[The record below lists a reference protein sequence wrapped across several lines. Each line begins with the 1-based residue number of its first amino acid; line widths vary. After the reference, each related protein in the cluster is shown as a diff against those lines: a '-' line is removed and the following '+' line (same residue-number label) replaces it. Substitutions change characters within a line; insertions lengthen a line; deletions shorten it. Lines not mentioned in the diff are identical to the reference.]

1 MWQSWKHI
9 AMPGFSRASAFYA
22 GFFLSG
28 KRSICPLGNSLLSL
42 NLLPIFA
49 PNYKHRMYQQILEK
63 KEKLAV
69 IGLGYV
75 GLPIA
80 LAFARKASV
89 IGFDI
94 NLSRIEMM
102 KQGIDPSNE
111 LAREEFEGCDITFT
125 NSLDVLREARFFI
138 VAVPTPVDEHNVPD
152 LTPVKKASETIGK
165 VLKKGDYVVFEST
178 VYPGCTEEDCLP
190 IIEKLSGLK
199 NKIDFKLGYSPERIN
214 PGDKKHT
221 LATIVK
227 VVSGCDEESLD
238 SIARV
243 YEMVVDAGVHRASSI
258 KVAEAA
264 KIIENTQ
271 RDLNI
276 ALMNELSIIFDK
288 MNINT
293 FEVLEAAGTKWNFL
307 KFSPGLVGGHCIGV
321 DPYYLTYKASELGY
335 NSRVILAGR
344 HINDNMSIYVARKV
358 VRHIIS
364 HVADV
369 KAARVLVMGA
379 TFKENVSDIRNSK
392 VADVVRELKEFF
404 LNVDV
409 VDPHASS
416 EELEHEYGFGLA
428 PSEGRDYDAVIVTVC
443 HESYASLDDAY
454 FTSITKP
461 DALIADLK
469 GIYRNKITSRAYW
482 SF

>member
-1 MWQSWKHI
+1 M
-9 AMPGFSRASAFYA
+9 
-22 GFFLSG
+22 
-28 KRSICPLGNSLLSL
+28 
-42 NLLPIFA
+42 
-49 PNYKHRMYQQILEK
+49 MYQSLVEK
-63 KEKLAV
+63 KGKIAL

-80 LAFARKASV
+80 LEFAKKLSV

-94 NLSRIEMM
+94 NASRIELMR
-102 KQGIDPSNE
+102 KGIDPSNE
-111 LAREEFEGCDITFT
+111 LGSEDFEGCDITFT
-125 NSLDVLREARFFI
+125 DSLDVLREATFFI

-152 LTPVKKASETIGK
+152 LTPIRKASETIGR
-165 VLKKGDYVVFEST
+165 VIKKGDYVVFEST

-190 IIEKLSGLK
+190 VIERLSGLQHGV
-199 NKIDFKLGYSPERIN
+199 DFKSGYSPERIN
-214 PGDKKHT
+214 PGDKQHT
-221 LATIVK
+221 LSNIIK
-227 VVSGCDEESLD
+227 VVSGCDDESLD
-238 SIARV
+238 TIAKV
-243 YEMVVDAGVHRASSI
+243 YELVVKAGVHRASSI

-293 FEVLEAAGTKWNFL
+293 YEVLEAAGTKWNFL
-307 KFSPGLVGGHCIGV
+307 KFFPGLVGGHCIGV

-344 HINDNMSIYVARKV
+344 HINDNMSTYVARKV
-358 VRHIIS
+358 VQHIIS
-364 HVADV
+364 HVTDV
-369 KAARVLVMGA
+369 KSAKVLVMGA

-392 VADVVRELKEFF
+392 VADVIKELQSFY

-409 VDPHASS
+409 VDPHADSK
-416 EELEHEYGFGLA
+416 ELTHEYGFGLQDQ
-428 PSEGRDYDAVIVTVC
+428 PGNDYDAVIVSVS
-443 HESYASLDDAY
+443 HEDYHSLDDAY
-454 FTSITKP
+454 FASITKP
-461 DALIADLK
+461 GALIADLK
-469 GIYRNKITSRAYW
+469 GMFRNKITSRTYW